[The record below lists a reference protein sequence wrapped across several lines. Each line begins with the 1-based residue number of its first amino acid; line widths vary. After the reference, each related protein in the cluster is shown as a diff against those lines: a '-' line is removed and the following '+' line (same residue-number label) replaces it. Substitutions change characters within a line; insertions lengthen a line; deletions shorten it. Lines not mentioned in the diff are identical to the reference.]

1 MSKGRILFVSQEIMP
16 FSNEGELS
24 LMGRYLPAK
33 IQEMGRE
40 IRVFMP
46 KFGSV
51 SERNTSCMKL
61 YG

>member
-1 MSKGRILFVSQEIMP
+1 MFVSQEIMP